1 MQTHNL
7 KPKTEL
13 KTKKLV
19 GRGGK
24 RGKTSGRG
32 TKGQNARAVHKKRPE
47 IRDII
52 KKLPKLRGY
61 RFNSYQPMSTVVTF
75 ELIEKVFN
83 ANETVNPATLGAKG
97 VMAHHK
103 HELKLV
109 KILNKGTLT
118 KALAFENCFISAAA
132 IETIKKAGGSILAVP
147 TKITRKEKGGTSGK
161 PKADGTKKVA
171 PKKAK
176 AKTK

>member
-13 KTKKLV
+13 KAKKLI

-32 TKGQNARAVHKKRPE
+32 TKGQNARAGHKKRPE

-61 RFNSYQPMSTVVTF
+61 RFNSYQPKATVVTF
-75 ELIEKVFN
+75 EFIEKMFN
-83 ANETVNPATLGAKG
+83 ASEIVSPMTLSVKG
-97 VMAHHK
+97 VTAHHK

-109 KILNKGTLT
+109 KILNKGSLSKSLT
-118 KALAFENCFISAAA
+118 FEGCTISKAAE
-132 IETIKKAGGSILAVP
+132 ETIKKAGGSIIAVP
-147 TKITRKEKGGTSGK
+147 IKIVRKRKEEQVENQKQE
-161 PKADGTKKVA
+161 V
-171 PKKAK
+171 
-176 AKTK
+176 